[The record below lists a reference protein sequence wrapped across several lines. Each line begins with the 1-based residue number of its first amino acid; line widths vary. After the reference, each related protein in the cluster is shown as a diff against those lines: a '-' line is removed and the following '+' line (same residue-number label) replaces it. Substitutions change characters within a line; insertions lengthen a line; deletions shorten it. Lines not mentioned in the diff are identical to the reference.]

1 MASGQPPSE
10 GWRPDGETCV
20 LARTSWLFGVSGEH
34 TPSRR
39 ISCLVVPAPIMPCF
53 TPTCL
58 LARMVVMTQPKQPF
72 WDCPRV
78 LVDKAVVKSSLS
90 SLSQSASFLATSSPY
105 SGDWLFVLPITS
117 CGLRLHDEV
126 VRTAV
131 ALRLDLPLFVPHH
144 AIAAHWLT
152 DIASTAL
159 SVNEPLARHR
169 AMSDLIAQAF
179 ASSQSQ
185 KNLKVCRSQTGSNR
199 LFVVNSMASVQSLRW
214 DITVG
219 RTIRPCD
226 SAGCRRCS

>member
-1 MASGQPPSE
+1 
-10 GWRPDGETCV
+10 
-20 LARTSWLFGVSGEH
+20 
-34 TPSRR
+34 
-39 ISCLVVPAPIMPCF
+39 
-53 TPTCL
+53 
-58 LARMVVMTQPKQPF
+58 MVVMTQPKQPF

-78 LVDKAVVKSSLS
+78 LADKAVVKSSLS
-90 SLSQSASFLATSSPY
+90 SLSQSAFFLATSSPY

-117 CGLRLHDEV
+117 CSLRLHDEV

-185 KNLKVCRSQTGSNR
+185 KNLKVCRSQTGSN
-199 LFVVNSMASVQSLRW
+199 
-214 DITVG
+214 
-219 RTIRPCD
+219 
-226 SAGCRRCS
+226 